1 MMLAPWQLLP
11 RGKGSD
17 VSDRPASLGA
27 LLRETPPDRLCEAVV
42 EHLRAHF
49 AAGRV
54 EILLS
59 DLTMSALWPVVDGDD
74 SVGGPLEIRCFGSQ
88 QPVVEAVPAGPTRVL
103 LPLTVWGDRLGVLR
117 VETAQPAS
125 RELTGDLACVA
136 DELAVALRSADA
148 YTDRY
153 RRVRRRERLTMA
165 AELQWDLLP
174 GHSFS
179 GERFRLAGALEP
191 AYAMFGDHY
200 DWSVTGERLTLTVL
214 NGQGDGIEAA
224 LLSTVAVNAM
234 RNARRSGANIVEQA
248 ELASDAI
255 YSRYGG
261 KEHVSTLL
269 LEIDL
274 VGGAVEAVDAG
285 SPRAL
290 IAQSGDIHT
299 VALDQQLPLGMFGD
313 SRYDTQ
319 KFQLTPTDRLLVVS
333 DGMHAAAPAGRP
345 PYGESAM
352 LTAIRRTRLQP
363 PTEAVGTVV
372 RALREYHAGSD
383 LEDDAVIVCLDWLR

>member
-1 MMLAPWQLLP
+1 M
-11 RGKGSD
+11 
-17 VSDRPASLGA
+17 SDRSASLGM
-27 LLRETPPDRLCEAVV
+27 LLRATPPDRLGEAVIT
-42 EHLRAHF
+42 HLREHF

-59 DLTMSALWPVVDGDD
+59 DLTMSALWPLVDPD
-74 SVGGPLEIRCFGSQ
+74 SAAGGSLEQRCFGSQ
-88 QPVVEAVPAGPTRVL
+88 QPVVEAAPAGPTRVL

-117 VETAQPAS
+117 VETSRPGS
-125 RELTGDLACVA
+125 RELTGDLAGIA
-136 DELAVALRSADA
+136 DELAVALHSANA
-148 YTDRY
+148 FTDRY

-174 GHSFS
+174 GRSLRSEQFQ
-179 GERFRLAGALEP
+179 LAGALVP

-200 DWSVTGERLTLTVL
+200 DWSVTGEKLTLTVL
-214 NGQGDGIEAA
+214 NGSGDGIEAA

-248 ELASDAI
+248 ELASDAV

-261 KEHVSTLL
+261 KEHVATLL

-274 VGGAVEAVDAG
+274 AGGAVEAVDAG
-285 SPRAL
+285 SPRAM
-290 IAQSGDIHT
+290 IAQNGDIRT
-299 VALDQQLPLGMFGD
+299 VELDQQLPLGMFAD
-313 SRYDTQ
+313 SRYETQ
-319 KFQLTPTDRLLVVS
+319 RFRLAPADRLLVVS
-333 DGMHAAAPAGRP
+333 DGVHAAAPPGRP
-345 PYGESAM
+345 AYGQSGLPA
-352 LTAIRRTRLQP
+352 AIRRTRLQP

-372 RALREYHAGSD
+372 RALREYHAGTD